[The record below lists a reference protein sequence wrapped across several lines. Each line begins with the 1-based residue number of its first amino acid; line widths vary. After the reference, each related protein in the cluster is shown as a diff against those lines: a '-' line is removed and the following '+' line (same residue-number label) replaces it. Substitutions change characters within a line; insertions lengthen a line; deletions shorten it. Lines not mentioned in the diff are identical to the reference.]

1 LPYLDI
7 LVILAKIV
15 KLKQNAAFSRSAG
28 GGADS
33 ALHLRAAETVATA
46 IGLF

>member
-28 GGADS
+28 GADS